1 MKPRQ
6 QILAVLAI
14 LGTVALSGCAGPPE
28 PPEPTVVEL
37 TLRAALD
44 INPSRDG
51 RPSPVVVH
59 VYQLQS
65 LTTFNEADF
74 FQLSDQAAAT
84 LESAL
89 VAQEE
94 LVLTPGETKTIVREF
109 KPEGRFLGVLVSYR
123 DIDHAIWRASA
134 QVPPNQKSAL
144 EARLIA
150 LTVTLVRG
158 ES

>member
-6 QILAVLAI
+6 RNLAVLAI
-14 LGTVALSGCAGPPE
+14 LGTVALFGCAG

-74 FQLSDQAAAT
+74 YQLADQAAAT
-84 LESAL
+84 LGSAL
-89 VAQEE
+89 VAHEE
-94 LVLTPGETKTIVREF
+94 LVLTPGETKTIVRDF
-109 KPEGRFLGVLVSYR
+109 KPEARFLGVLASYR
-123 DIDHAIWRASA
+123 DIDHAVWRASA
-134 QVPPNQKSAL
+134 QVPPNQKTAL
-144 EARLIA
+144 EARLSGV
-150 LTVTLVRG
+150 TVALVRWEG
-158 ES
+158 

>member
-6 QILAVLAI
+6 QIMAVLAI
-14 LGTVALSGCAGPPE
+14 LGTVALYGCAGPPE

-37 TLRAALD
+37 TLRAAPD
-44 INPSRDG
+44 INPSWDG

-150 LTVTLVRG
+150 LTVTLVRW

>member
-1 MKPRQ
+1 
-6 QILAVLAI
+6 
-14 LGTVALSGCAGPPE
+14 
-28 PPEPTVVEL
+28 VVEL
-37 TLRAALD
+37 SLSAAPD

-74 FQLSDQAAAT
+74 FQLTDQAAAT
-84 LESAL
+84 LGSAL

-109 KPEGRFLGVLVSYR
+109 KPEARFLGVLVSYR
-123 DIDHAIWRASA
+123 DIDHAVWRASA
-134 QVPPNQKSAL
+134 EVLSNQKSAL
-144 EARLIA
+144 EVRLIS
-150 LTVTLVRG
+150 LTVALFQW

>member
-14 LGTVALSGCAGPPE
+14 LGTVALYGCAG

-37 TLRAALD
+37 TLRAAPD

-74 FQLSDQAAAT
+74 FQLADQAATT
-84 LESAL
+84 LGSAL
-89 VAQEE
+89 VAEEE
-94 LVLTPGETKTIVREF
+94 LVLMPGETKTIVREF
-109 KPEGRFLGVLVSYR
+109 KPPASFLGLLASYR
-123 DIDHAIWRASA
+123 DVDNAVWRASA
-134 QVPPNQKSAL
+134 QVSANQTTML
-144 EARLIA
+144 EAQLGK
-150 LTVTLVRG
+150 LTIGLG
-158 ES
+158 PSGS

>member
-6 QILAVLAI
+6 RILAVLAI
-14 LGTVALSGCAGPPE
+14 LGTVALFGCAG

-65 LTTFNEADF
+65 LTTFIEADF
-74 FQLSDQAAAT
+74 FQLTDQAVAT
-84 LESAL
+84 LGSAL

-109 KPEGRFLGVLVSYR
+109 KPEAGFLGVLASYW
-123 DIDHAIWRASA
+123 DIDHAVWRASA
-134 QVPPNQKSAL
+134 QVPPNQRTAL
-144 EARLIA
+144 EARLRA
-150 LTVTLVRG
+150 VTVALVRWEG
-158 ES
+158 

>member
-6 QILAVLAI
+6 RVLAVLAI
-14 LGTVALSGCAGPPE
+14 LGTVALFGCADTPE

-37 TLRAALD
+37 TLRAAPD

-74 FQLSDQAAAT
+74 FQLTDQAAAT
-84 LESAL
+84 LGSAL

-94 LVLTPGETKTIVREF
+94 LVLTPGETKTIVRKF
-109 KPEGRFLGVLVSYR
+109 KPEARFLGVLASYR
-123 DIDHAIWRASA
+123 DIDHAVWRDSA
-134 QVPPNQKSAL
+134 QVPPNQKTAL
-144 EARLIA
+144 EARLRA
-150 LTVTLVRG
+150 VTVALVRWEG
-158 ES
+158 